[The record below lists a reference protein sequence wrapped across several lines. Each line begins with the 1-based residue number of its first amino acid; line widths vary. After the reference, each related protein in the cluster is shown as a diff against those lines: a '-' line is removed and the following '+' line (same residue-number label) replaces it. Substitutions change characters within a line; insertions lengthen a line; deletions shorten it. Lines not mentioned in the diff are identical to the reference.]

1 MKNLSNSKNI
11 LLNRQ
16 KIQEFQ
22 SFLNKLLDEDKIPK
36 KFNSYLLNI
45 SELIEH
51 LNSEH
56 IENKK
61 NSEINENILK
71 AVWEKS
77 IDGMR
82 LTNSEGIIYMCNAA
96 YVNLVEKKVEEI
108 EGEKLSM
115 VYRESDREH
124 IQSSY
129 LINFRDSNIKTQYS
143 TTAKLWN
150 GKIINI
156 KMVNSFID
164 NINGEKMV
172 LSIFRDETEQKKN
185 YTLLEKK
192 DRLLYGIA
200 EATKCLISTRDIKE
214 SFTSALEMLG
224 RSANVDRVYIYKH
237 KVKPDTEEM
246 YLSLL
251 YEWSGNDSNSQIQNE
266 ALQRLSYSR
275 FETLN
280 FYENFSRGNTLKF
293 IIKKLPKDVKKVF
306 IDVNIKSIILVP
318 IMVDEQYWG
327 FIGFDECQYDRNW
340 ENDEESLLRIMASTF
355 GAAIKLNDVLEELV
369 KNNAELNSAV
379 SRAEAAVKAKAE
391 FLALMSHE
399 IRTPMNGVIGMTG
412 LLLDTDLTAEQ
423 KEYVETIRLSGDQL
437 LVIIN
442 DILDFSK
449 IESEKLDLE
458 NQPFDLRDC
467 IEDSLDLLATKAAEK
482 RLDLV
487 YLIENNTPIVINGD
501 VTRLRQILTNLIS
514 NAIKFT
520 EEGEVFIKASSVNL
534 DDKICEISFS
544 VKDTGI
550 GIPAEKLNRLFKSFS
565 QVDSSTTRTYGGTGL
580 GLAISKRLAEL
591 MGGTMR
597 VESKPGAGSTFYF
610 TIRSE
615 LVPSQSKIYIKAK
628 KPLIKGKRVLIVDDN
643 KTNIKILTTQVGQ
656 WGMEYRATNSPIE
669 ALNIVSKE
677 TESFDAAIL
686 DYHMPEMDGIKLA
699 EKIVELEKGK
709 NLPFI
714 LLSSIGKKD
723 ANFENKKLNL
733 SIITKPVKHH
743 QLYDN
748 IVSAFDKEKRKKA
761 KKDLDDVYRDL
772 SENYKLKLLLA
783 EDNTINQK
791 VALKIFEKM
800 GYRIDIAANGFEAVE
815 AVKNINYDIVFMDLF
830 MPEMDGFTATENI
843 RKNFPEDRRPV
854 IIAMT
859 ANAFNED
866 KSECL
871 AKGMDDYISK
881 PLKVEDIYP
890 MVSNWAKKI
899 YEKKDRLIEQLKN
912 EKSSAKLIDESKITF
927 INDIQTVQD
936 VQFFIELLDIYLS
949 DMPKVI
955 GKIKTAVEQKDFD
968 KLRFFAHK
976 LKGNSLTL
984 GIENF
989 AKICSH
995 LENDGKEN
1003 KIEENTIQ
1011 LCDKLVH
1018 DFEKII
1024 KELEIIRAKYSN
1036 M

>member
-1 MKNLSNSKNI
+1 MK
-11 LLNRQ
+11 
-16 KIQEFQ
+16 
-22 SFLNKLLDEDKIPK
+22 KLLDEDKIPK
-36 KFNSYLLNI
+36 KLSNYFSDI
-45 SELIEH
+45 SELIQR
-51 LNSEH
+51 LNSENL
-56 IENKK
+56 ENKK
-61 NSEINENILK
+61 SSEINESILK
-71 AVWEKS
+71 SVWDKS

-82 LTNSEGIIYMCNAA
+82 LTDSKGIIYMCNAA
-96 YVNLVEKKVEEI
+96 YAELVGRTIDEI
-108 EGEKLSM
+108 EGEMLSS

-129 LINFRDSNIKTQYS
+129 IINFRDSNIKTHYS
-143 TTAKLWN
+143 TSAKLWN
-150 GKIINI
+150 GKLIDI
-156 KMVNSFID
+156 KMVNSFIE

-185 YTLLEKK
+185 NSLLEKK
-192 DRLLYGIA
+192 DRLLFGIA
-200 EATKCLISTRDIKE
+200 SATKSLISSSDVKE
-214 SFTSALEMLG
+214 SFTTALKILG
-224 RSANVDRVYIYKH
+224 KSANVDRVYIYKH

-251 YEWSGNDSNSQIQNE
+251 YEWVNKDSDSQIQNE

-275 FETLN
+275 FEVLN
-280 FYENFSRGNTLKF
+280 FYENFSKGNSLKF
-293 IIKKLPKDVKKVF
+293 IIKKLPRDIKKVF
-306 IDVNIKSIILVP
+306 IDINIKSIIVVP

-327 FIGFDECQYDRNW
+327 FIGFDECKYDRQW

-355 GAAIKLNDVLEELV
+355 GAAIKLNEVLDELV
-369 KNNAELNSAV
+369 KNNSELNNAV
-379 SRAEAAVKAKAE
+379 NRAEAAVKAKAE

-412 LLLDTDLTAEQ
+412 LLLDTALTAEQ
-423 KEYVETIRLSGDQL
+423 REYVETIRLSGDQL

-467 IEDSLDLLATKAAEK
+467 IEDSLDLLATKASEK

-520 EEGEVFIKASSVNL
+520 EEGEVFIKASSRNL
-534 DDKICEISFS
+534 DEKYSEISFS

-550 GIPAEKLNRLFKSFS
+550 GIPDDKLGKLFKSFS
-565 QVDSSTTRTYGGTGL
+565 QVDSSTTRIYGGTGL

-591 MGGTMR
+591 MGGKMW
-597 VESKPGAGSTFYF
+597 VESKEGEGSVFYF
-610 TIRSE
+610 TIKSE
-615 LVPSQSKIYIKAK
+615 KVPSQSKIYLKSK
-628 KPLIKGKRVLIVDDN
+628 TPLIKGKRVLIVDDN
-643 KTNIKILTTQVGQ
+643 KTNIKILTTQVEQ
-656 WGMEYRATNSPIE
+656 WGMEYKSTNSPFE
-669 ALNIVSKE
+669 ALKIIRNENV
-677 TESFDAAIL
+677 FDAAIL
-686 DYHMPEMDGIKLA
+686 DYRMPEMDGIKLA
-699 EKIVELEKGK
+699 EKICELEKGK

-714 LLSSIGKKD
+714 ILSSLGKKD
-723 ANFENKKLNL
+723 AIFENKNLNL
-733 SIITKPVKHH
+733 SVITKPVKHH
-743 QLYDN
+743 LLYDN
-748 IVSAFDKEKRKKA
+748 LVSAFRKEEKSKLKKG
-761 KKDLDDVYRDL
+761 LDGVNLDL
-772 SENYKLKLLLA
+772 SENYKLKILLT

-791 VALKIFEKM
+791 VAIRIFEKM
-800 GYRIDIAANGFEAVE
+800 GYRIDIAANGFEALE

-843 RKNFPEDRRPV
+843 LKDFAEDRRPV

-859 ANAFNED
+859 ANTFNED
-866 KSECL
+866 KNECL
-871 AKGMDDYISK
+871 AKGMDDFISK
-881 PLKVEDIYP
+881 PLKMEEIYP
-890 MVSNWAKKI
+890 MLSDWAIKI
-899 YEKKDRLIEQLKN
+899 YKKKDRLIEQLKS
-912 EKSSAKLIDESKITF
+912 EKSSAKLVDESKITF

-936 VQFFIELLDIYLS
+936 VQFFIELLDIYIS
-949 DMPKVI
+949 DMPKII
-955 GKIKTAVEQKDFD
+955 GKIKAAVEEKDYD

-995 LENDGKEN
+995 LEIAGKEN
-1003 KIEENTIQ
+1003 RIEEVSVQ
-1011 LCDKLVH
+1011 LCSKLVS

-1024 KELEIIRAKYSN
+1024 SELDIIRTKYSN